1 MKARI
6 SARAQSDLD
15 RFFAYISIR
24 QSPKAVERFL
34 ELAREATGFLVQNP
48 LAGPHPRWATRHRTL
63 RFWVISRTNFLIY
76 YLPDEESVSI
86 ERVLDGRRDV
96 ARIIELGIEDPPDW
110 EQP

>member
-15 RFFAYISIR
+15 RIFAYISVR
-24 QSPKAVERFL
+24 QSPKAAERFL
-34 ELAREATGFLVQNP
+34 ELAQEATGFLAQHP

-76 YLPDEESVSI
+76 YLPDEQGVSI

-96 ARIIELGIEDPPDW
+96 ARIIEIGVENPPDW